1 MKSKELKTGIF
12 VSVIVIVL
20 FLGINYLRGNGL
32 FSKGHV
38 FIATYENVEGL
49 NPATPIYI
57 KGFKAGSVMGIRYN
71 RETELYNIR
80 INVSGDFDI
89 PEDSRTEIYSSDILG
104 GKSIR
109 ILLGSSHVMAESG
122 DTLEG
127 CVQQDVISSLLQD
140 IAPLGKKFDTLVE
153 DLDEAVRN
161 LNAMLDSKNRENVAE
176 LLRSVRNSASDLE
189 KLMASIEKKSPEIT
203 GIITDVKDISGTL
216 KISAAKLD
224 STLSDVRDIT
234 AGIRDSELEETI
246 ASIHSLAEKLQNPNA
261 SIGKIMTT
269 DTLYNSINALVTDLD
284 SLVNKIKENPKK
296 NLKISV
302 F

>member
-32 FSKGHV
+32 FNKGYT

-71 RETELYNIR
+71 REKELYDIR
-80 INVSGDFDI
+80 MNVSGDFDI

-109 ILLGSSHVMAESG
+109 ILLGSSRVMAESG

-127 CVQQDVISSLLQD
+127 CVQQDVMSSLLQD
-140 IAPLGKKFDTLVE
+140 MAPLGKKFDMLAD
-153 DLDEAVRN
+153 DLDAAVRN
-161 LNAMLDSKNRENVAE
+161 LNAMLDEKNRENVAE
-176 LLRSVRNSASDLE
+176 LLRSVRNSASNLE
-189 KLMASIEKKSPEIT
+189 KLMASIEMRSPEIT

-216 KISAAKLD
+216 KTSSAKLD
-224 STLSDVRDIT
+224 STLSDVRYIT
-234 AGIRDSELEETI
+234 AGIRNSELEETI
-246 ASIHSLAEKLQNPNA
+246 ASINSLAEKLKNPNS

-269 DTLYNSINALVTDLD
+269 DTLYNSINALVTDMD